1 MATNN
6 TRRDKPATTNKLVSY
21 FLHHIQSLVFSLGK
35 IYKAPTTT
43 IMTVAVIGITLSL
56 PSGFYLF
63 VKNIE
68 AMSGDLSSSTQI
80 TLYLNLKTTEKNAR
94 KLGRKLGDRE
104 TIQNTEF
111 VSRDTALQAF
121 RQNSGFGK
129 SIDTLSSNPLPHT
142 IIVEPDS
149 DSDKFEIKNLL
160 NSLQS
165 LSEVEIA
172 KLDTEWLERLF
183 TILEIAKRAV
193 AIITLLFAFA
203 VLLIIGNTIRLDI
216 QNRYQEIIVT
226 KLIGA
231 TNAFIRRPFL
241 YGGLWYGLFGGII
254 SWLIVE
260 LGYLAISGPLGRL
273 NLLYQS
279 EFDVVTFSFQD
290 FIILITSSTL
300 LGLTGS
306 WIAVAKHLNQTERTL
321 SRKVKK
327 VTDLSLASFMRLLK
341 LHQASESLIYSNKP
355 INLISDALGFSDDA
369 AFRRTFKKV
378 SLYTPSEYRL
388 EFQR

>member
-6 TRRDKPATTNKLVSY
+6 TRRNRPETANKLVAY
-21 FLHHIQSLVFSLGK
+21 FLHHLQSLVFSLGK

-63 VKNIE
+63 LKNIE

-80 TLYLNLKTTEKNAR
+80 TLYLDLKTSEKAAH
-94 KLGRKLGDRE
+94 KLSQTLANKN
-104 TIQNTEF
+104 TIQETVFISN
-111 VSRDTALQAF
+111 DNALQAF
-121 RQNSGFGK
+121 RQSSGFGK
-129 SIDTLSSNPLPHT
+129 SIDTLSSNPLPHA
-142 IIVEPDS
+142 IIVIPES
-149 DSDKFEIKNLL
+149 DSDRFEIKNLL
-160 NSLQS
+160 NRLQS
-165 LSEVEIA
+165 IPEVKIA

-193 AIITLLFAFA
+193 GIITLLFAFA

-273 NLLYQS
+273 SLLYQTKL
-279 EFDVVTFSFQD
+279 DIITFSFED
-290 FIILITSSTL
+290 FIILIASSTL

-306 WIAVAKHLNQTERTL
+306 WIAVAKHLNQIEPT
-321 SRKVKK
+321 
-327 VTDLSLASFMRLLK
+327 
-341 LHQASESLIYSNKP
+341 
-355 INLISDALGFSDDA
+355 
-369 AFRRTFKKV
+369 
-378 SLYTPSEYRL
+378 
-388 EFQR
+388 

>member
-1 MATNN
+1 MVMATIK
-6 TRRDKPATTNKLVSY
+6 TRRDRPEAANKLVSY
-21 FLHHIQSLVFSLGK
+21 FLHHLQSLVSSLGK

-63 VKNIE
+63 LKNIE

-80 TLYLNLKTTEKNAR
+80 SLYLDLNINDADALKLSETLANQ
-94 KLGRKLGDRE
+94 E
-104 TIQNTEF
+104 TIQETEF
-111 VSRDTALQAF
+111 ISRDSALQSF
-121 RQNSGFGK
+121 RNSSGFGQ

-142 IIVEPDS
+142 IIVFPKS
-149 DSDKFEIKNLL
+149 SSNRFEIKNLL
-160 NSLQS
+160 NSLQ
-165 LSEVEIA
+165 LLPEVKIA

-193 AIITLLFAFA
+193 GIITLLFAFA

-241 YGGLWYGLFGGII
+241 YSGLWYGLFGGII

-260 LGYLAISGPLGRL
+260 LGYLAISGPLERL
-273 NLLYQS
+273 NQLYQS
-279 EFDVVTFSFQD
+279 ELHIVTFSFQD
-290 FIILITSSTL
+290 FIILLTSSAL
-300 LGLTGS
+300 LGLIGS
-306 WIAVAKHLNQTERTL
+306 WIAVAKHLSQIEP
-321 SRKVKK
+321 K
-327 VTDLSLASFMRLLK
+327 
-341 LHQASESLIYSNKP
+341 
-355 INLISDALGFSDDA
+355 
-369 AFRRTFKKV
+369 
-378 SLYTPSEYRL
+378 
-388 EFQR
+388 

>member
-1 MATNN
+1 MVMATIK
-6 TRRDKPATTNKLVSY
+6 TRRDRPEAANRLVSY
-21 FLHHIQSLVFSLGK
+21 FLHHLQSLVSSLGK

-63 VKNIE
+63 LKNIE

-80 TLYLNLKTTEKNAR
+80 SLYLDLNINEEDALNLSKTLANQ
-94 KLGRKLGDRE
+94 E
-104 TIQNTEF
+104 TIQKTEF
-111 VSRDTALQAF
+111 ISRDNALQSF
-121 RQNSGFGK
+121 RKSSGFGK
-129 SIDTLSSNPLPHT
+129 SIDTLLSNPLPHT
-142 IIVEPDS
+142 IIVFPKSSS
-149 DSDKFEIKNLL
+149 DRFEIKNLL

-165 LSEVEIA
+165 FPEVKIA

-183 TILEIAKRAV
+183 TLLEIAKRAV
-193 AIITLLFAFA
+193 GIITLLFAFA

-241 YGGLWYGLFGGII
+241 YSGLWYGLFGGII

-260 LGYLAISGPLGRL
+260 LGYLAISGPLERL

-279 EFDVVTFSFQD
+279 ELHIVTFSFQN
-290 FIILITSSTL
+290 FIILLTSSAL
-300 LGLTGS
+300 LGLIGS
-306 WIAVAKHLNQTERTL
+306 WIAVTKHLSQIEP
-321 SRKVKK
+321 K
-327 VTDLSLASFMRLLK
+327 
-341 LHQASESLIYSNKP
+341 
-355 INLISDALGFSDDA
+355 
-369 AFRRTFKKV
+369 
-378 SLYTPSEYRL
+378 
-388 EFQR
+388 

>member
-1 MATNN
+1 MARNN
-6 TRRDKPATTNKLVSY
+6 TRRNRPETSNKLVAY
-21 FLHHIQSLVFSLGK
+21 FLHHLQSLVFSLGK
-35 IYKAPTTT
+35 IYNAPTTT

-63 VKNIE
+63 LKNIE

-80 TLYLNLKTTEKNAR
+80 TLYLDLQTSEETAR
-94 KLGRKLGDRE
+94 KLSKTLVNKE
-104 TIQNTEF
+104 TIQETEF
-111 VSRDTALQAF
+111 ISRDRALQTF
-121 RQNSGFGK
+121 RESSGFGK

-142 IIVEPDS
+142 IIVIPES
-149 DSDKFEIKNLL
+149 KSNRFEIKNLL
-160 NSLQS
+160 NSLEA
-165 LSEVEIA
+165 LPEVKIA

-193 AIITLLFAFA
+193 GIITLLFAFA

-260 LGYLAISGPLGRL
+260 LGYLAISGPLERL
-273 NLLYQS
+273 NLLYQA
-279 EFDVVTFSFQD
+279 ELDIVTFSFQD

-306 WIAVAKHLNQTERTL
+306 WIAVAKHLNQIEPT
-321 SRKVKK
+321 
-327 VTDLSLASFMRLLK
+327 
-341 LHQASESLIYSNKP
+341 
-355 INLISDALGFSDDA
+355 
-369 AFRRTFKKV
+369 
-378 SLYTPSEYRL
+378 
-388 EFQR
+388 